1 MTPLSAL
8 VLALAAALAAASAGP
23 LPQMICNSTVI
34 TRDWGGDLH
43 VNTTNSTC
51 YIGDGVTITGSIFM
65 GNGAS
70 LQTDG
75 RVKIN
80 GEHGILGINAGFLN
94 MFGHATVGK
103 IDMYNGTGEAHVS
116 LYGTEVGLGGLK
128 LERSAGD
135 MRLCG
140 AKVDDVLEFK
150 ECAGSFFVSED
161 WWAIKGYWGCS
172 RSVFTSDVKVE
183 AITGDVWMKSAKIL
197 RGEFGIAKVEGKVS
211 VKDVDFGKAKF
222 ELNRGEFTMDDVTG
236 GQTDI
241 KENMSGIKIWNSVFS
256 KITCFDNAPGVG
268 GYGNEFT
275 LAYGQCA
282 ASDLMLKE

>member
-1 MTPLSAL
+1 MMLATVA
-8 VLALAAALAAASAGP
+8 LALAFAAASAVGP
-23 LPQMICNSTVI
+23 LPQMICNETVI

-43 VNTTNSTC
+43 VNATNSTC

-75 RVKIN
+75 RVDIQ

-94 MFGHATVGK
+94 MFGNAKVEK
-103 IDMYNGTGEAHVS
+103 IDMYNGTGEAHVT
-116 LYGTEVGLGGLK
+116 LYGTQVGLGGLK
-128 LERSAGD
+128 LERSDGD

-140 AKVDDVLEFK
+140 ASVRDVFEFK
-150 ECAGSFFVSED
+150 ECTGSLYVSED

-172 RSVFTSDVKVE
+172 RTVFTSDVKVE

-197 RGEFGIAKVEGKVS
+197 RGEFGIAKVHGKVS
-211 VKDVDFGKAKF
+211 IKDVDFGVAKF
-222 ELNRGEFTMDDVTG
+222 ELNRGEFQLDDVTG

-241 KENMSGIKIWNSVFS
+241 KENMNSVKIWNSVFS
-256 KITCFDNAPGVG
+256 KITCFDNAPGVD

-275 LAYGQCA
+275 LPYGQCA